1 MLFNDAIEYYQAIAN
16 ELVEIIP
23 EPWNRVTVT
32 AKLFESSIETQVIYY
47 KPDGSKESRVRT
59 VMINRYFYELAQVV
73 SNEDKGLYKQCNFA
87 LHDNGKFDVNFE
99 Y

>member
-16 ELVEIIP
+16 ELVEVIP
-23 EPWNRVTVT
+23 APWTNITVK
-32 AKLFESSIETQVIYY
+32 AKLFESSINIQVIYY

-59 VMINRYFYELAQVV
+59 VMINRYFYELARIV
-73 SNEDKGLYKQCNFA
+73 SNEDKGLYKQCNFV
-87 LHDNGKFDVNFE
+87 LHNNGKFDVNFE